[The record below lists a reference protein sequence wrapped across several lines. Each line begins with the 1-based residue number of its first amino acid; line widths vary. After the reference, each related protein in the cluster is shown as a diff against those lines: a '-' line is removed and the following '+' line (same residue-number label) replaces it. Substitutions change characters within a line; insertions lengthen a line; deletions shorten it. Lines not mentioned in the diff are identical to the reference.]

1 MSLVKS
7 LGDVSPFKESSL
19 CAKNYVLLED
29 EYEFLSLE
37 MTSKDERV
45 SRLENSVSA
54 KEKIVLLREERITK
68 LEGEIG
74 SKNRDL
80 AANEIL
86 IAELMHQKSIPKGE
100 AETEKARILELEH
113 EIVSKNQDF
122 ASKEKTIA
130 DLRLLL
136 SKKLLGITSAENT
149 IKELKHELSLMK
161 DKAAPSPL
169 SESVSGPNPDGED
182 ISPRANSFHQ
192 SYKYDRYPLAN
203 EKKFVH
209 QPGDWAQNPYFYD

>member
-19 CAKNYVLLED
+19 CAKKYVPLED

-86 IAELMHQKSIPKGE
+86 IAELMHQKSIPKGDSRNR
-100 AETEKARILELEH
+100 K
-113 EIVSKNQDF
+113 
-122 ASKEKTIA
+122 
-130 DLRLLL
+130 
-136 SKKLLGITSAENT
+136 GEN
-149 IKELKHELSLMK
+149 S
-161 DKAAPSPL
+161 
-169 SESVSGPNPDGED
+169 
-182 ISPRANSFHQ
+182 
-192 SYKYDRYPLAN
+192 
-203 EKKFVH
+203 
-209 QPGDWAQNPYFYD
+209 

>member
-1 MSLVKS
+1 MNFASSQRESIRNSETREADATALN
-7 LGDVSPFKESSL
+7 LLLHVSPFKESSL
-19 CAKNYVLLED
+19 CAKKYVPLED

-74 SKNRDL
+74 SKNRNL

-113 EIVSKNQDF
+113 DIVPKNQDF
-122 ASKEKTIA
+122 ASQ
-130 DLRLLL
+130 
-136 SKKLLGITSAENT
+136 
-149 IKELKHELSLMK
+149 
-161 DKAAPSPL
+161 
-169 SESVSGPNPDGED
+169 GED
-182 ISPRANSFHQ
+182 NSRFETSPF
-192 SYKYDRYPLAN
+192 
-203 EKKFVH
+203 
-209 QPGDWAQNPYFYD
+209 